1 MTPSSVN
8 PSSVGLLDFAEQRLK
23 WLGARQGVLA
33 ANVANADTPGWK
45 ARDLKPF
52 SEVLAAHG
60 ASAAS
65 PVQTDPHHLAGTV
78 AETADSK
85 LLRGEQAPDGN
96 QVSLDQ
102 QLEKIAQT
110 DSDHEA
116 VTALYRRYVGMFK
129 EALGR

>member
-1 MTPSSVN
+1 MVQAAI
-8 PSSVGLLDFAEQRLK
+8 GLLDLAEQRLK
-23 WLGARQGVLA
+23 YLGARQSVLA

-45 ARDLKPF
+45 ARDLQPF
-52 SEVLAAHG
+52 AAVLAGTG
-60 ASAAS
+60 ASVPA
-65 PVQTDPHHLAGTV
+65 QTDPRHLPGT
-78 AETADSK
+78 ASGAPGGKTLS
-85 LLRGEQAPDGN
+85 GEQAPDGN

-116 VTALYRRYVGMFK
+116 VTAIYRRYVGMFK

>member
-1 MTPSSVN
+1 MDPSSI
-8 PSSVGLLDFAEQRLK
+8 GLLDLAEQRLK
-23 WLGARQGVLA
+23 WLGARQSVLA
-33 ANVANADTPGWK
+33 TNVANADTPGWK

-52 SEVLAAHG
+52 SDVLASSSISMHA
-60 ASAAS
+60 
-65 PVQTDPHHLAGTV
+65 PVRTDPRHLLGSLPDNAGV
-78 AETADSK
+78 SV
-85 LLRGEQAPDGN
+85 LHGEQAPDGN

>member
-1 MTPSSVN
+1 MT
-8 PSSVGLLDFAEQRLK
+8 PSSVGLLDLAEQRLK

-45 ARDLKPF
+45 ARDLTPF

-60 ASAAS
+60 ATAGGL
-65 PVQTDPHHLAGTV
+65 VQTDPQHLSGSGADTAG
-78 AETADSK
+78 SK
-85 LLRGEQAPDGN
+85 LLRGERAPDGN

>member
-1 MTPSSVN
+1 MN
-8 PSSVGLLDFAEQRLK
+8 PSSVGLLDLAEQRLK
-23 WLGARQGVLA
+23 WLGARQSVLA

-52 SEVLAAHG
+52 SEVLAGSG
-60 ASAAS
+60 AVAGAL
-65 PVQTDPHHLAGTV
+65 VQTDPKHLHGSISDKSGT
-78 AETADSK
+78 K
-85 LLRGEQAPDGN
+85 LLAGEQAPDGN

>member
-1 MTPSSVN
+1 MN
-8 PSSVGLLDFAEQRLK
+8 PSSSGLLDLAEQRLK

-45 ARDLKPF
+45 SRDLKPF
-52 SEVLAAHG
+52 SGVLAG
-60 ASAAS
+60 AMSNG
-65 PVQTDPHHLAGTV
+65 PVQTDPRHLRGSMPDTAGT
-78 AETADSK
+78 T
-85 LLRGEQAPDGN
+85 LLHGEAAPDGN

>member
-1 MTPSSVN
+1 MN
-8 PSSVGLLDFAEQRLK
+8 PPQIGLFDLAEQRLK

-33 ANVANADTPGWK
+33 TNVANADTPNWK
-45 ARDLKPF
+45 ARDMQPF
-52 SEVLAAHG
+52 SAVLARQTAF
-60 ASAAS
+60 SAGS
-65 PVQTDPHHLAGTV
+65 PVQTNSMHLPGTASPIAGGQT
-78 AETADSK
+78 
-85 LLRGEQAPDGN
+85 LRGEHAPDGN

-116 VTALYRRYVGMFK
+116 VTAIYRRYVGMFK

>member
-1 MTPSSVN
+1 MN
-8 PSSVGLLDFAEQRLK
+8 PSSVGLLDLAEQRLK
-23 WLGARQGVLA
+23 WLGARQSVLA

-45 ARDLKPF
+45 SRDVKPF
-52 SEVLAAHG
+52 SEVLASSGAV
-60 ASAAS
+60 ASA
-65 PVQTDPHHLAGTV
+65 PVQTDPNHLHGSVADNSGTKLLAG
-78 AETADSK
+78 E
-85 LLRGEQAPDGN
+85 RAPDGN